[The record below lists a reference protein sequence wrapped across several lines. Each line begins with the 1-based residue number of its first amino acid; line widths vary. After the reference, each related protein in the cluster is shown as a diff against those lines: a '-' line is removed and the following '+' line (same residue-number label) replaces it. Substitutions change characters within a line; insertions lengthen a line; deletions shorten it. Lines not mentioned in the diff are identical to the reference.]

1 MLKQNVGCEC
11 NRNKY
16 EDRCEDAC
24 KNFLRALLFLLESN
38 YLLIILNRGVTGE
51 ACLSAPLRQHS
62 TTGFEKKLYH
72 AGNDSLRAP
81 WWTDNELSFL
91 F

>member
-62 TTGFEKKLYH
+62 TTGFEKNCIMQEMTHYGLP
-72 AGNDSLRAP
+72 GGPTMN
-81 WWTDNELSFL
+81 
-91 F
+91 

>member
-24 KNFLRALLFLLESN
+24 KIFLRALLFLLESN

-62 TTGFEKKLYH
+62 TTGFEKNCIMLEMTHY
-72 AGNDSLRAP
+72 GLPGGPTMN
-81 WWTDNELSFL
+81 
-91 F
+91 